1 MALNESKKNDF
12 EIKITAVFYDKNKQK
27 KRRFSLL
34 HKQDVKAPE
43 TRISLLNNKD
53 AKTLE
58 TRIFKIDTDMTQKFN
73 TKLNALAAKL
83 SEIKNNITEENEKI
97 HNFKYKLKEEMEN
110 VKTEFQSLYDS
121 AKKASD
127 PKIKDSLEIEAIV
140 KINDKNIFNTF
151 TITTDSS
158 SNMLKIKKK

>member
-1 MALNESKKNDF
+1 MKMNKFKYYIEMAQGESKIK
-12 EIKITAVFYDKNKQK
+12 EKIKITAVFYDKNKQK

-34 HKQDVKAPE
+34 HMVHPK
-43 TRISLLNNKD
+43 NKE
-53 AKTLE
+53 TLE
-58 TRIFKIDTDMTQKFN
+58 TRIFKKDTDMTKNIN

-83 SEIKNNITEENEKI
+83 SEIKNNITEENKKI
-97 HNFKYKLKEEMEN
+97 DNFKYKLEEKMEN

-121 AKKASD
+121 VKKASD

-140 KINDKNIFNTF
+140 KINDKNIF

-158 SNMLKIKKK
+158 SNMLKIKKII